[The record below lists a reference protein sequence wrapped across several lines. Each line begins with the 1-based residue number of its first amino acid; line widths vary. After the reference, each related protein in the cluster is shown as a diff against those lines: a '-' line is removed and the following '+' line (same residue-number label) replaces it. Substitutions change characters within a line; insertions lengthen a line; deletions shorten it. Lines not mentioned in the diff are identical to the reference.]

1 MKPKMNLDGRNIKC
15 FFVALLIT
23 VIFIGTTAA
32 LPFSIGS
39 GDKDEYRSIVGTPGE
54 IRVQAAWTG
63 VAKGEAWTYRHL
75 ELRR

>member
-1 MKPKMNLDGRNIKC
+1 MGKNFNLKGRRIKRS
-15 FFVALLIT
+15 FLALLIT

-39 GDKDEYRSIVGTPGE
+39 GDKDEYRFIVGTPGE

-63 VAKGEAWTYRHL
+63 TASNLALILNGPRVR
-75 ELRR
+75 